1 MKKEIDVEG
10 FRGKL
15 PSYLRQGIPPYLQI
29 LFSARAPL
37 PFVPPVFKPHKINL
51 QGFFNS
57 LDYNQI
63 SENLTKKRE
72 ERMEKNHERIEKER
86 MILQK
91 ISYKEKREK
100 WKKNMKE
107 HIKKTKKSHKEW
119 LEKKFDKTNKTD
131 NPFKT
136 LIVYKLVS

>member
-1 MKKEIDVEG
+1 MKEEIDVEG

-37 PFVPPVFKPHKINL
+37 PYIPPVSKPHKINL
-51 QGFFNS
+51 QGFFNN
-57 LDYNQI
+57 LDYKKI
-63 SENLTKKRE
+63 SETLVKKRE
-72 ERMEKNHERIEKER
+72 ERMEKNQERIEKER
-86 MILQK
+86 MMLQR

-100 WKKNMKE
+100 WKKNMKK
-107 HIKKTKKSHKEW
+107 HIKKKKIEYKQWIKEK
-119 LEKKFDKTNKTD
+119 LDKTNKTED
-131 NPFKT
+131 PFKT